1 MIKIL
6 RLSTGEDVI
15 GDVIDQ
21 GTEIVKVKNAFA
33 IIPMQGGPGQPT
45 KLAFTLYAPYT
56 DDKEIELKTPNV
68 INQTTPKKE
77 LQNSYNHIA
86 KKRRLS
92 IPILRRSMLIS
103 LISMLSSYRRI
114 SMNLVILRRMC
125 VV

>member
-56 DDKEIELKTPNV
+56 DDNHARQTRINYRNKRTKFEIIHYDNC
-68 INQTTPKKE
+68 
-77 LQNSYNHIA
+77 
-86 KKRRLS
+86 
-92 IPILRRSMLIS
+92 S
-103 LISMLSSYRRI
+103 LY
-114 SMNLVILRRMC
+114 
-125 VV
+125 

>member
-77 LQNSYNHIA
+77 LQNSYNQHLGTGIIQP
-86 KKRRLS
+86 KN
-92 IPILRRSMLIS
+92 PGLITETTVPN
-103 LISMLSSYRRI
+103 MK
-114 SMNLVILRRMC
+114 
-125 VV
+125 